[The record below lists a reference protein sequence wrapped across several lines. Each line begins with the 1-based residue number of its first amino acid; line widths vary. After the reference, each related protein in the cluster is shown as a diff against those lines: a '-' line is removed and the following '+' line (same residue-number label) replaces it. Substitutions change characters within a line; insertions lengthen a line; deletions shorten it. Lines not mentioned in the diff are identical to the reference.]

1 MVNLKK
7 AVSGILSAALVLTSL
22 CAVSAE
28 GEDEHIFS
36 TDFDSYTIGTAA
48 SVQSKFENLNE
59 KAYGG
64 GNAYIASASN
74 AAKTLVKGEIKD
86 SSHGTSLKFAKGDWI
101 IINTVLPQTYET
113 PILVSFDFNM
123 AEQGTMRM
131 FGNNAANYRA
141 IFEGPGV
148 RFNSADGAPVEY
160 NNVLTVGKWSRIEFY
175 VDNANGKY
183 IMYVDGRQIG
193 EENTFT
199 KPGDSNSKLKSFQFQ
214 KRSGGEMYIDNIS
227 VRKVQK
233 PPHAD
238 TMTASL
244 NKTELSAEGDA
255 AEVSFSRSINTETV
269 SDSSVTVTETD
280 TGDNTDI
287 SIGGISENG
296 FSIYFN
302 EQLKEDA
309 EYIVT
314 LSGITG
320 ANGEELE
327 NNELTFRTKKPKST
341 EPESKL
347 IFKTDFDSYTLED
360 GVTVSER
367 LTDLQEIYGPI
378 FGIAN
383 KDGMIGETLD
393 DEHGTS
399 LKFTKGDWRN
409 SEMNVS
415 GRTSSPLL
423 LTYEL
428 YINELGT
435 IRTIGNNGAKFFTQ
449 IAGISAKFTVKKN
462 EHEVQ
467 NAASLGK
474 WMYVEYFIDCAEG
487 KYLMYINGEQ
497 IGEENDLES
506 GVDLSSLQIQKSSG
520 GDMYIDNLSLYSVS
534 ANSHKQPLTVSLS
547 AENNI
552 LGAGENSVY
561 LEFSDLVNKSL
572 LTTKNITVCEIDGEK
587 QNPVSVSLS
596 EVTMKSVKITFN
608 GGVKENAKYKIMLSD
623 NIVGSGGKKPVNS
636 SINLYVETD
645 LIRVNN
651 AEFVTYTGGKYEAS
665 PIKPEVT
672 QINIDLSKPLKSA
685 PSDGDITLTDS
696 EGNKTELTAKYNAK
710 KQGITV
716 TPKMMLKGD
725 ESYTLSIS
733 DRILSETYSQS
744 FKTSGGCFAKG
755 RITVNGKE
763 TPLSET
769 LAAGDKVSV
778 GADIIN
784 TEGLKNEY
792 TVLVGEYKDGK
803 LSAYHIYNET
813 AADNVY
819 SEKKTYSVELL
830 APCDEIRAFVWKSI
844 KRAQPSVTVK

>member
-1 MVNLKK
+1 MVNFKR
-7 AVSGILSAALVLTSL
+7 AASGILSAALVLTSL

-48 SVQSKFENLNE
+48 SVQSTFENLNE

-193 EENTFT
+193 EENAFT

-327 NNELTFRTKKPKST
+327 NGELVFKTKKAQSV
-341 EPESKL
+341 ESEQKL

-435 IRTIGNNGAKFFTQ
+435 IRTIGNNGAKFFSQ
-449 IAGISAKFTVKKN
+449 IAGTSAKFTVKKN

-487 KYLMYINGEQ
+487 KYLMYIDGEQ

-534 ANSHKQPLTVSLS
+534 ANPHKQPLSVSLS
-547 AENNI
+547 AENST
-552 LGAGENSVY
+552 LKKGESSVY
-561 LEFSDLVNKSL
+561 LMFSDLVKTSL
-572 LTTKNITVCEIDGEK
+572 LTSENITVYETVGDEQK
-587 QNPVSVSLS
+587 EASVSLS
-596 EVTMKSVKITFN
+596 EVTRKSVKISFN
-608 GGVKENAKYKIMLSD
+608 GGVKEEAKYTIVLSD
-623 NIVGSGGKKPVNS
+623 KIEGSGGKKPLKNRL
-636 SINLYVETD
+636 NLYVETD
-645 LIRVNN
+645 EIRVNN
-651 AEFVTYTGGKYEAS
+651 AELVTYTGESLEAALV
-665 PIKPEVT
+665 KPEIV
-672 QINIDLSKPLKSA
+672 QINLDLSNPLST
-685 PSDGDITLTDS
+685 PLTDGDITLIDS
-696 EGNKTELTAKYNAK
+696 KGENIELTVSENSRRIKIK
-710 KQGITV
+710 
-716 TPKMMLKGD
+716 PKTMLKGN
-725 ESYTLSIS
+725 EEYTLSVGGDGLSKAFSKSFTTS
-733 DRILSETYSQS
+733 DGT
-744 FKTSGGCFAKG
+744 FAKG
-755 RITVNGKE
+755 RITINGKQ
-763 TPLSET
+763 TPFSSA
-769 LAAGDKVSV
+769 LAAGDSISV
-778 GADIIN
+778 AADIIN
-784 TEGLKNEY
+784 TEGADNAY

-803 LSAYHIYNET
+803 LTAYHIYNE
-813 AADNVY
+813 AAAKTEY
-819 SEKKTYSVELL
+819 SKKQTYKLL
-830 APCDEIRAFVWKSI
+830 TSTSCDEIKAFVWTSLR
-844 KRAQPSVTVK
+844 RAQPSRTVQ